1 MDMTLLASLAV
12 IHIVALMSPGPDFAI
27 IVKMATQ
34 QTRLTALYCALG
46 IAVAILVHTFLSL
59 MGISVMIQQSHVA
72 FMAVQLIGSS
82 YLAWMGYGALKSALT
97 SIISKRRTAGISISS
112 TQHNMAKN
120 TLMSSLTGFKVG
132 LYTNLL
138 NPKAL
143 IFFIT
148 LFSVL
153 ITPQVNDS
161 TKVAAT
167 ILLFILSLAWF
178 SLLALILS
186 KPRVQQKLLAANSI
200 IDLLVGIIFI
210 AVAVTIANN
219 ILHQIISQ
227 F

>member
-1 MDMTLLASLAV
+1 MDITLLASLAV
-12 IHIVALMSPGPDFAI
+12 IHLVALMSPGPDFAI

-34 QTRLTALYCALG
+34 QTRLTALYCAFG

-82 YLAWMGYGALKSALT
+82 YLAWMGVGAIKSAIMSILSKQGT
-97 SIISKRRTAGISISS
+97 SAIASAKSQS
-112 TQHNMAKN
+112 TK
-120 TLMSSLTGFKVG
+120 TRLISSLTGFKLG

-153 ITPQVNDS
+153 ITPQVNNP
-161 TKVAAT
+161 TKIAAA
-167 ILLFILSLAWF
+167 ILLFVLSLAWF
-178 SLLALILS
+178 CLLALILS
-186 KPRVQQKLLAANSI
+186 KPRVQQKLLAANTF

-210 AVAVTIANN
+210 AVAITIANN
-219 ILHQIISQ
+219 IIQQMINQ

>member
-1 MDMTLLASLAV
+1 MDMTLLAGLAV

-34 QTRLTALYCALG
+34 QTRLTALYCAFG
-46 IAVAILVHTFLSL
+46 IAVAILIHTFLSL
-59 MGISVMIQQSHVA
+59 MGISVMIQQSHIA
-72 FMAVQLIGSS
+72 FMTVQLIGSS
-82 YLAWMGYGALKSALT
+82 YLAWMGYGALKSAIT
-97 SIISKRRTAGISISS
+97 SIISKRRNSNTPSMQTNVANAALISS
-112 TQHNMAKN
+112 LK
-120 TLMSSLTGFKVG
+120 GFKIG

-153 ITPQVNDS
+153 ITPQVNHS
-161 TKVAAT
+161 TKIAAT
-167 ILLFILSLAWF
+167 VLLFVLSLAWF

-186 KPRVQQKLLAANSI
+186 KPRVQQKMLAANSI
-200 IDLLVGIIFI
+200 IDLLVGVIFI

-219 ILHQIISQ
+219 IIHQIISQ
-227 F
+227 V

>member
-1 MDMTLLASLAV
+1 MDMTLLAGLAV

-34 QTRLTALYCALG
+34 QTRLTALYCAFG
-46 IAVAILVHTFLSL
+46 IAVAILIHTFLSL

-72 FMAVQLIGSS
+72 FMTVQLIGSS
-82 YLAWMGYGALKSALT
+82 YLAWMGYGALKSAIT
-97 SIISKRRTAGISISS
+97 SMISKRRNSDISS
-112 TQHNMAKN
+112 TQPNVAKAA
-120 TLMSSLTGFKVG
+120 LISSLKGFKVG

-153 ITPQVNDS
+153 ITPQVNYS
-161 TKVAAT
+161 TKIAAT
-167 ILLFILSLAWF
+167 VLLFVLSLVWF

-186 KPRVQQKLLAANSI
+186 KPRVQQKLLAANTI

-219 ILHQIISQ
+219 IIHQIIGQ

>member
-1 MDMTLLASLAV
+1 MDITLLAGLAV
-12 IHIVALMSPGPDFAI
+12 IHLVALMSPGPDFAI

-82 YLAWMGYGALKSALT
+82 YLAWMGYSALKSALS
-97 SIISKRRTAGISISS
+97 SIINKRRSADLTSTQQNLTKATLISS
-112 TQHNMAKN
+112 LK
-120 TLMSSLTGFKVG
+120 GFKIG

-153 ITPQVNDS
+153 ITPQVNNL
-161 TKVAAT
+161 TKIAAT
-167 ILLFILSLAWF
+167 ILLFMLSLAWF

-186 KPRVQQKLLAANSI
+186 KPRIQQKLLAANTI

-210 AVAVTIANN
+210 AVAVTIASN
-219 ILHQIISQ
+219 IQQMIS
-227 F
+227 

>member
-1 MDMTLLASLAV
+1 MDLTLLASLAV

-46 IAVAILVHTFLSL
+46 IAVAILIHTFLSL
-59 MGISVMIQQSHVA
+59 MGISVMIQQSHIA

-82 YLAWMGYGALKSALT
+82 YLAWMGYGALKSAMT
-97 SIISKRRTAGISISS
+97 SIISKHRTVDIPSVQQNL
-112 TQHNMAKN
+112 TQVAIV
-120 TLMSSLTGFKVG
+120 SSLKGFKAG

-153 ITPQVNDS
+153 ITPQVNHS
-161 TKVAAT
+161 TKIAAT
-167 ILLFILSLAWF
+167 VLLFVLSLAWF
-178 SLLALILS
+178 SLLALVLS
-186 KPRVQQKLLAANSI
+186 KPRVQQKLLAANTI

-210 AVAVTIANN
+210 AVALTIASN
-219 ILHQIISQ
+219 IIQQIIS
-227 F
+227 

>member
-1 MDMTLLASLAV
+1 MDITLLAGLAV
-12 IHIVALMSPGPDFAI
+12 IHLVALMSPGPDFAI

-82 YLAWMGYGALKSALT
+82 YLAWMGYSALKSALS
-97 SIISKRRTAGISISS
+97 SIINKRRSADLTSTQQNLTKATLISS
-112 TQHNMAKN
+112 LK
-120 TLMSSLTGFKVG
+120 GFKIG

-153 ITPQVNDS
+153 ITPQVNNL
-161 TKVAAT
+161 TKIAAT
-167 ILLFILSLAWF
+167 ILLFMLSLAWF

-186 KPRVQQKLLAANSI
+186 KPRIQQKLLAANTI

-210 AVAVTIANN
+210 AVAVTIASN
-219 ILHQIISQ
+219 IIQQMIS
-227 F
+227 

>member
-1 MDMTLLASLAV
+1 MDMTLLAGLAV
-12 IHIVALMSPGPDFAI
+12 IHMVALMSPGPDFAI

-46 IAVAILVHTFLSL
+46 IAVAILVHTLLSL
-59 MGISVMIQQSHVA
+59 MGISVMIQQSHIA

-82 YLAWMGYGALKSALT
+82 YLAWMGYGALKSATTNLINKRCT
-97 SIISKRRTAGISISS
+97 SNMTSTQQTSPQAGAISS
-112 TQHNMAKN
+112 IK
-120 TLMSSLTGFKVG
+120 GFKVG

-153 ITPQVNDS
+153 ITPQVNYS
-161 TKVAAT
+161 TKIAAAV
-167 ILLFILSLAWF
+167 LLFVLSLIWF
-178 SLLALILS
+178 GLLALILS
-186 KPRVQQKLLAANSI
+186 KPQIQQKLLAANTI

-210 AVAVTIANN
+210 AVALTIASNVIEH
-219 ILHQIISQ
+219 ILSQ

>member
-1 MDMTLLASLAV
+1 MDITLLASLAV

-27 IVKMATQ
+27 IVRMATQ

-72 FMAVQLIGSS
+72 FMVVQLIGSS

-97 SIISKRRTAGISISS
+97 SIINKREISS
-112 TQHNMAKN
+112 AELSAQSQPT
-120 TLMSSLTGFKVG
+120 TTGLISSIKGFKVG

-153 ITPQVNDS
+153 ITPQVNNS
-161 TKVAAT
+161 TKIAAA
-167 ILLFILSLAWF
+167 ILLFVLSLAWF
-178 SLLALILS
+178 SLLALVLS
-186 KPRVQQKLLAANSI
+186 KPQVQQKLLAANTI

-210 AVAVTIANN
+210 AVALTIANN
-219 ILHQIISQ
+219 VVEQIMNT

>member
-1 MDMTLLASLAV
+1 MDMTLLAGLAV

-46 IAVAILVHTFLSL
+46 IAVAILIHTFLSL

-82 YLAWMGYGALKSALT
+82 YLAWMGYGALKSAIT
-97 SIISKRRTAGISISS
+97 SIISKRRNVDTPSM
-112 TQHNMAKN
+112 QQNVAKAA
-120 TLMSSLTGFKVG
+120 LVSSLKGFKIG

-153 ITPQVNDS
+153 ITPLVNYQ
-161 TKVAAT
+161 TKIAAT
-167 ILLFILSLAWF
+167 VLLFVLSLAWF

-186 KPRVQQKLLAANSI
+186 KPRVQQKLLAANTV

-219 ILHQIISQ
+219 IIHQIISQ
-227 F
+227 

>member
-1 MDMTLLASLAV
+1 MDITLLAGLAV
-12 IHIVALMSPGPDFAI
+12 IHLVALMSPGPDFAI

-82 YLAWMGYGALKSALT
+82 YLAWMGYSALKSALS
-97 SIISKRRTAGISISS
+97 SIINKRRSADLTSTQQNLTKVTLISS
-112 TQHNMAKN
+112 LK
-120 TLMSSLTGFKVG
+120 GFKIG

-153 ITPQVNDS
+153 ITPQVNNL
-161 TKVAAT
+161 TKIAAT
-167 ILLFILSLAWF
+167 ILLFMLSLAWF

-186 KPRVQQKLLAANSI
+186 KPRIQQKLLAANTI

-210 AVAVTIANN
+210 AVAVTIASN
-219 ILHQIISQ
+219 IIQQMIS
-227 F
+227 